1 MIKKKAWLLFKKQP
15 LWIVLFWL
23 SLFFLLLNPWAWGA
37 KVQLEI
43 KIDGET
49 LLQEVSLLSR
59 GTQSLVAVEELFPEI
74 GGISYYSPIM
84 KKVRLVYKD
93 ASWTIALDKG
103 EAVSESGEVLKLE
116 PNQVVVVDH
125 TVYVD
130 TTLLEQFFGWQ
141 VGLQAQVEAPSSVT
155 PSPPEVPKTPSLPQT
170 ASSQNLLAGVRFYT
184 HRDQGKT
191 RVTLDFSKEP
201 PLHEMQQNESRVS
214 LYLNDCDP
222 RPGIGELIKIEDGR
236 VGDVRV
242 SKEAGRTV
250 VHVSLEKPVK
260 VVKGVLGG
268 SKPRIF
274 LDIMDLAEPG
284 ASTSEEVRSEPGVE
298 ASEETKS
305 EPEQEVEKR
314 VPVTETL
321 LPEDFVNLNVIVID
335 PGHGGKDPGCVQNGY
350 REKDIVLAI
359 SLKLKKALE
368 EKGFQVYLTRDS
380 DVYPSL
386 SERMQVANTRRPFA
400 FLSIH
405 CNAAPVPSAR
415 GVEIF
420 VGDARYRGE
429 GAQEVAARENRLFQ
443 QEVASG
449 RNDKYDKALSSGF
462 YLKSREVAA
471 ELACLLLSGI
481 TGRTGQLNREL
492 KTAPLI
498 VLSDV
503 LFPACLVEV
512 GFLSNPAEAK
522 NLASPAFQDRLVQGM
537 VEGIVAF
544 HNSSKLKEY
553 ISGNGQ

>member
-49 LLQEVSLLSR
+49 LPQEVSLLSR
-59 GTQSLVAVEELFPEI
+59 GTQNLVAVEELFPEI

-141 VGLQAQVEAPSSVT
+141 VGLQTQVETPSSVT
-155 PSPPEVPKTPSLPQT
+155 PSPPEVPKTSSPPQT

-184 HRDQGKT
+184 YRDQGKT
-191 RVTLDFSKEP
+191 RVALDFSKEP
-201 PLHEMQQNESRVS
+201 PLHEMRQAESQVF
-214 LYLNDCDP
+214 LYLDNCA
-222 RPGIGELIKIEDGR
+222 PGPDVGELIRIEDGR
-236 VGDVRV
+236 VRDVRV
-242 SKEAGRTV
+242 YEEAGKTV
-250 VHVSLEKPVK
+250 VRVSLERPVK

-268 SKPRIF
+268 NKPRIF
-274 LDIMDLAEPG
+274 LDLMDSVEAEASVSEKIKPEAEPRI
-284 ASTSEEVRSEPGVE
+284 EEKAP
-298 ASEETKS
+298 A
-305 EPEQEVEKR
+305 
-314 VPVTETL
+314 TEIL
-321 LPEDFVNLNVIVID
+321 LPEDFINLNVVVID

-359 SLKLKKALE
+359 SLKLKKVLE
-368 EKGFQVYLTRDS
+368 EKGFQVYLTRDT
-380 DVYPSL
+380 DVYPTL

-420 VGDARYRGE
+420 VGDTRYRGE
-429 GAQEVAARENRLFQ
+429 GAQEVAARENQMFQ
-443 QEVASG
+443 MEATSAG
-449 RNDKYDKALSSGF
+449 DDKWDKMLSSGF
-462 YLKSREVAA
+462 YLKSREAAA
-471 ELACLLLSGI
+471 ELASLLLGGI
-481 TGRTGQLNREL
+481 TRKTGQFDRGI

-503 LFPACLVEV
+503 LFPACLMEV

-522 NLASPAFQDRLVQGM
+522 NLASPTFQDRLVQGIA
-537 VEGIVAF
+537 EGIVAF
-544 HNSSKLKEY
+544 RNSSKLKQY
-553 ISGNGQ
+553 VSGNGQ